1 MMEDWQERVVVERD
15 RLNMRVQKL
24 QEFIGGEQLKKLNEA
39 DRSLLVEQS
48 CAMVLYLCALDRRI
62 AGF

>member
-1 MMEDWQERVVVERD
+1 MEGWQERVVVERD
-15 RLNMRVQKL
+15 RLNMRIDAL
-24 QEFIGGEQLKKLNEA
+24 QTFLNSEECEKIAPGDKQLI
-39 DRSLLVEQS
+39 VEQS